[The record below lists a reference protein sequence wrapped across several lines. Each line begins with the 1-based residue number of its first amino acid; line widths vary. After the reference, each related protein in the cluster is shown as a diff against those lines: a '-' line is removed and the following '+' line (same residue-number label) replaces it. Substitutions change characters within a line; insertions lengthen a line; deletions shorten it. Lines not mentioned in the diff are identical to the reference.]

1 MTIRY
6 RPVLLLI
13 CLMFTLIVNISSGQ
27 SLTNVLF
34 VAFDT
39 ETTGLDARSGRVIE
53 IGAVRFQNGKVLATT
68 NWLINPE
75 MPIPTNSQA
84 IHHITDEMVA
94 EKPKSKQVLP
104 EFIAFIKGATLL
116 AHNAQFDVKFIRA
129 ELRRCGLQPPDN
141 NVLDTLRLSR
151 AWFPETKSHEL
162 DKLVEYLKL
171 PQGTFHRSLADAE
184 HAMDL
189 FLTGIKKLPGNA
201 TLEDVTKLAGGA
213 LKFAT
218 PKSKEP
224 HSFRSIEPSQ
234 I

>member
-1 MTIRY
+1 MSIRR
-6 RPVLLLI
+6 RPELLLM
-13 CLMFTLIVNISSGQ
+13 CLMFTLIANISCGQ
-27 SLTNVLF
+27 SLTNVVF

-53 IGAVRFQNGKVLATT
+53 IGAVRFQNSKVLGTT

-75 MPIPTNSQA
+75 MPIPSDSQE

-94 EKPKSKQVLP
+94 DKPTSKKVLP
-104 EFIAFIKGATLL
+104 EFIAFIRGATLL

-129 ELRRCGLQPPDN
+129 ELRKCDLPAPDN
-141 NVLDTLRLSR
+141 VILDTLKLSR

-171 PQGTFHRSLADAE
+171 PEGKFHRALADAE

-189 FLTGIKKLPGNA
+189 FLTGVRKMPENT
-201 TLEDVTKLAGGA
+201 TLQDVTKLAGGA
-213 LKFAT
+213 LKFTT
-218 PKSKEP
+218 PPPKQP
-224 HSFRSIEPSQ
+224 HPLRSIEPPA